1 MPAGADLRESIDS
14 VRTLD
19 RDEVSALR
27 KLKATSTSPFVFVSE
42 RGAVVARHDRPDR
55 RVCRGRH

>member
-42 RGAVVARHDRPDR
+42 RGGRCRPT
-55 RVCRGRH
+55 